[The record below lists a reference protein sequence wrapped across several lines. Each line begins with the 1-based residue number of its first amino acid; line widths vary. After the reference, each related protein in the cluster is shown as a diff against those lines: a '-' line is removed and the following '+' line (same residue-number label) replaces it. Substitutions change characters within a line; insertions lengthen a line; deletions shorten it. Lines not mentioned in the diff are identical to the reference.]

1 MDTRPGEELVKLR
14 INGPGGPC
22 WVVLGHDAPLDLLK
36 QILQSKTQ
44 ELREQTISSS
54 GTDRLLPPQEKG
66 EIQKLVNWVNEHEAR
81 LASISPEQLKRLHE
95 LNDKKAESIR
105 SNSEQE
111 LEKIR
116 KEELEGKRVV
126 VYASRNSTLSVNEA
140 SSKEQLELVQ
150 KYLGH
155 KLDDEQGK
163 KIEQWI
169 SKSPDKSSKEIAEK
183 VILKQPDKDEFQVLS
198 PNSASD
204 FLSLALA
211 TRTDDLTE
219 SQRVQIQDWIQKAQK
234 ADQDKI
240 RIFHAGENYPDQSS
254 EISLSLHSKPYF
266 EELNKQISA
275 GAYLLP
281 EHKERLERHCA
292 DLAAGKLKEPDCLE
306 IPSGLPGQF
315 NFIPKNTDKEVLQVI
330 LDTRK
335 ELLSPELQSKLEL
348 WVHEAPEANKQGN
361 LRLYNVD
368 NPREYKS
375 LAETMTYEE
384 INQEIKNLSCVL
396 SYMRKEDAERL
407 SHISADLT
415 TAIPTPS
422 LGDESITALHES
434 GISINV
440 DSEMLAKKPDRVRE
454 LLNDKSWS
462 IKKEDRAKLTLSLDP
477 NDEPKLEDEFQF
489 LGENY
494 SKATSL
500 QKLKELSHKIM
511 EDDHNE
517 FSPEHAKKLLTWIA
531 RKEKYGEPAPTP
543 NSNSTYVAERAQQE
557 ETLRQR
563 TQHLGRLQ
571 SLLNDMACQQNQT
584 VDGYYSE
591 IWGADKGPL
600 AAGPMG
606 ATSGGLRPMGIWQ
619 FTEVLQSAMREKLY
633 AKQLGDMNKTVNE
646 ALLLKS
652 RKDQAPTLPSLQFRE
667 LGGGSGI
674 SSQENQIHKLGK
686 EKLDLAISQM
696 YTSIRQFK
704 SKDMDRKPNRDNK
717 DIEENL
723 LPGPGAHR
731 GPGGFGGMGM

>member
-1 MDTRPGEELVKLR
+1 MDTRPGGELVKLH

-22 WVVLGHDAPLDLLK
+22 WIVLGQETPLDLLK
-36 QILQSKTQ
+36 QILQTKTQ
-44 ELREQTISSS
+44 ELREVTISSS
-54 GTDRLLPPQEKG
+54 GNDRLMPLEEKG
-66 EIQKLVNWVNEHEAR
+66 EIQKLVNWVNEREAT
-81 LASISPEQLKRLHE
+81 LASVSPDQLKRLQE
-95 LNDKKAESIR
+95 LNEKKAEATR
-105 SNSEQE
+105 RKSEKE
-111 LEKIR
+111 LETIR
-116 KEELEGKRVV
+116 QEELEGKRVI
-126 VYASRNSTLSVNEA
+126 VYASKDSVLSVDEA

-155 KLDDEQGK
+155 KLDDGQGRK
-163 KIEQWI
+163 VDQWI
-169 SKSPDKSSKEIAEK
+169 SEAPDKSSKDLAEK
-183 VILKQPDKDEFQVLS
+183 VILKLPDKDEFQILS
-198 PNSASD
+198 PKSAPD
-204 FLSLALA
+204 FLGLALA

-219 SQRVQIQDWIQKAQK
+219 AQRVQIQDWISKAPK

-240 RIFHAGENYPDQSS
+240 RIFHAGEKYPGQSS

-281 EHKERLERHCA
+281 EHKERLDRHCA
-292 DLAAGKLKEPDCLE
+292 DLAAGKLKEPEFLE

-315 NFIPKNTDKEVLQVI
+315 TILPKGTDKEVLQVI
-330 LDTRK
+330 IETRK
-335 ELLSPELQSKLEL
+335 ELLPPELQSKLQS
-348 WVHEAPEANKQGN
+348 WVNEAPEVNKKGD

-368 NPREYKS
+368 NPKEYKS
-375 LAETMTYEE
+375 LSATMTAEE
-384 INQEIKNLSCVL
+384 IDQEINNLGFVL
-396 SYMRKEDAERL
+396 SYMRKEDAEKL
-407 SHISADLT
+407 FLISADQKT
-415 TAIPTPS
+415 SSPS
-422 LGDESITALHES
+422 LGEEQITASHES
-434 GISINV
+434 GISIIV
-440 DSEMLAKKPDRVRE
+440 DSEMLEKKPDRIKE
-454 LLNDKSWS
+454 LLNDSSWNLN
-462 IKKEDRAKLTLSLDP
+462 KEDRAKLQLTLNP
-477 NDEPKLEDEFQF
+477 IEQPQIEDEFQF
-489 LGENY
+489 LGEKY
-494 SKATSL
+494 SKDTNL

-511 EDDHNE
+511 EDEHNE

-543 NSNSTYVAERAQQE
+543 NSAYVADRAQQE
-557 ETLRQR
+557 ESLRQR

-571 SLLNDMACQQNQT
+571 SLLNDMASQQSQT

-591 IWGADKGPL
+591 IWGADKAPL

-619 FTEVLQSAMREKLY
+619 FTEVLQAAMREKLY

-652 RKDQAPTLPSLQFRE
+652 RKEPAPVLPSLQFRE

-696 YTSIRQFK
+696 YASIRQFK